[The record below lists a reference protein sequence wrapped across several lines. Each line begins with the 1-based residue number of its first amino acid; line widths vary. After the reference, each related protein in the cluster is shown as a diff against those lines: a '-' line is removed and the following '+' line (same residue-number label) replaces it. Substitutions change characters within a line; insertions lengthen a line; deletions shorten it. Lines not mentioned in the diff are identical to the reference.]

1 MGLVFAPAVGAMAG
15 DFLSQRGGWA
25 GLRGGI
31 NPPGVIAWVAGLV
44 IPLALGM
51 AATVNPRAGGWLPP
65 APIVGFPTAALLYGL
80 LAAIRLGRPSLPLGA
95 VGAAGR

>member
-1 MGLVFAPAVGAMAG
+1 MEAIDDGMGRVFAPAVGAMVG

-51 AATVNPRAGGWLPP
+51 AATGNPRAGVWLPP
-65 APIVGFPTAALLYGL
+65 APIVGFLTAAIVPG
-80 LAAIRLGRPSLPLGA
+80 
-95 VGAAGR
+95 VE